1 MNYIDCCLEA
11 FSSLRQNILRTSLTV
26 LGIVIGVMSVIV
38 MLAVGRGVQT
48 QVTDTISSIGSNLLV
63 VWPKYQTSNRVKI
76 PGTGSVTLTLDDAT
90 ELKYLDE
97 IDEVASVIAKS
108 FQVQFQDINWN
119 ARVSGISPAYN
130 EVREWNLVQGTYI
143 SEKDLK
149 SSDRIAVIG
158 LTVAQELFSNV
169 DVVGKIIRIKNIP
182 FRVVGVLAEKGT
194 SITGRDQDNT
204 ILVPITSARKYLM
217 KSKYPRSVSYIILK
231 VKEDTQLT
239 SAESS
244 VKRLLRVKHKLRTDE
259 KNDFS
264 VSNLADIASTAS
276 EATEALTILL
286 ASIAGISLLV
296 GGVGIMN
303 IMLVSV
309 TERTREIGIR
319 LAIGAT
325 QRDIMN
331 QFLIESSL
339 VCFTGG
345 FVGILVGIG
354 LSYTIATVAPV
365 SVEVS
370 MSSIFISFFISIGIG
385 IFFGWYPAR
394 KASRMEPVAALR
406 ME

>member
-1 MNYIDCCLEA
+1 MKFIDCCLEA
-11 FSSLRQNILRTSLTV
+11 LSSLRQNILRTSLTV

-38 MLAVGRGVQT
+38 MLAVGKGVQT

-63 VWPKYQTSNRVKI
+63 VWPKMQSSNRVKM
-76 PGTGSVTLTLDDAT
+76 PGTGSVSLTLDDAA
-90 ELKYLDE
+90 ELEYLDE
-97 IDEVASVIAKS
+97 IEEVASVIAKS
-108 FQVQFQDINWN
+108 FQVQFQEMNWN

-130 EVREWNLVQGTYI
+130 EVRDWNLVYGSYI
-143 SEKDLK
+143 SEQDMK

-158 LTVAQELFSNV
+158 LTVARELFGKL
-169 DVVGKIIRIKNIP
+169 DVVGKVIRIKNIP
-182 FRVVGVLAEKGT
+182 FRVVGVLAEKGS

-204 ILVPITSARKYLM
+204 ILIPITSARKYLI

-231 VKEDTQLT
+231 VKEDILLT
-239 SAESS
+239 SAETS
-244 VKRLLRVKHKLRTDE
+244 VKRVLRETHKLRADE

-264 VSNLADIASTAS
+264 VSNLADISSTAS
-276 EATEALTILL
+276 TATEALTVLL

-309 TERTREIGIR
+309 TERTREIGVR

-325 QRDIMN
+325 QRDILK
-331 QFLIESSL
+331 QFLIESSF
-339 VCFTGG
+339 VCLTGG
-345 FVGILVGIG
+345 FVGIVVGIG
-354 LSYTIATVAPV
+354 LSYGIAAMTPV
-365 SVEVS
+365 FVEVS
-370 MSSIFISFFISIGIG
+370 LSSILISFFISIGIG

-394 KASRMEPVAALR
+394 KASKMEPVVALR

>member
-1 MNYIDCCLEA
+1 MSFFDCCLEA
-11 FSSLRQNILRTSLTV
+11 FSSLRQNYLRTALTV

-97 IDEVASVIAKS
+97 IEEVASVIAKS
-108 FQVQFQDINWN
+108 FQVQFQDVNWN

-130 EVREWNLVQGTYI
+130 EVREWNLVQGDYI
-143 SEKDLK
+143 SDSDIK

-158 LTVAQELFSNV
+158 LTVAKELFGKI
-169 DVVGKIIRIKNIP
+169 DVVGEVLRIKNVP
-182 FRVVGVLAEKGT
+182 FRVVGILAEKGS

-231 VKEDTQLT
+231 VKEDVQLPL
-239 SAESS
+239 AETS
-244 VKRLLRVKHKLRTDE
+244 VKRLLRVKHKLRTNE

-264 VSNLADIASTAS
+264 VSNLADISSTAS
-276 EATEALTILL
+276 EATEALTVLL

-303 IMLVSV
+303 IMLVNV

-325 QRDIMN
+325 QRDILK

-339 VCFTGG
+339 VCLTGG
-345 FVGILVGIG
+345 LVGILVGIS
-354 LSYTIATVAPV
+354 LSYTISSLTPVLVDV
-365 SVEVS
+365 SV
-370 MSSIFISFFISIGIG
+370 SSILISFFISIGIG
-385 IFFGWYPAR
+385 IFFGWYPAS
-394 KASRMEPVAALR
+394 KASKMEPVVALR